1 MLQYSSMKHL
11 WRDEKTSSA
20 CHKQVT
26 SSFSCFKSTWRA
38 EACHTFPAECFFP
51 SPESDWPSQITYL
64 RKSHSSLRELWGE
77 REIYRMTV
85 FQQQIQHNRRIPHK
99 AAFTNHAQ
107 VRQSGISYCHVTY
120 LHLNHVLKNTAHT
133 AVKTSKWAINC
144 FKCTLHGNSQV
155 CYFHTADRSIW
166 DLLLRLILQP
176 SAAGTK
182 LATTQIP
189 LTDGKVDHLK

>member
-1 MLQYSSMKHL
+1 MKHL

-38 EACHTFPAECFFP
+38 EACHTFLAECFFFLP
-51 SPESDWPSQITYL
+51 RVTLAKSVHIFEKISQL
-64 RKSHSSLRELWGE
+64 E

-99 AAFTNHAQ
+99 AAFTNRAQ

-120 LHLNHVLKNTAHT
+120 LHLNHVLKNTVHA

-144 FKCTLHGNSQV
+144 FKCTLHE
-155 CYFHTADRSIW
+155 T
-166 DLLLRLILQP
+166 
-176 SAAGTK
+176 
-182 LATTQIP
+182 
-189 LTDGKVDHLK
+189 LKSVIFIQMIVAFEICFCV